1 MGVVFQIGGL
11 PFKCVCL
18 CVCAGGGGGVGVP
31 PMGGIGFDGGA
42 GSKKI
47 VGWGETLTI
56 TKPSENRGG
65 NYEKSMLFR

>member
-1 MGVVFQIGGL
+1 
-11 PFKCVCL
+11 
-18 CVCAGGGGGVGVP
+18 
-31 PMGGIGFDGGA
+31 MGGIGFDGGA
-42 GSKKI
+42 GSKNI